1 MWLQLVCI
9 LEGVW
14 LRREEIER
22 LLDQN
27 CGDVRQTLLQLQ
39 FFVLTG
45 GNNSP
50 PTASIGDNTLS
61 GNSVACP
68 FPAPDIADDHS
79 NLSYISGD
87 EPEESTVGVPEHAM
101 CAEAFTEYRDQYF
114 ASCQVPF
121 PLDLSHVWWNLASML
136 SLPESLCP
144 DRICIQSYDEMGGD
158 ESLCKARTD
167 SDEINGVEI
176 VGAAEMKKRETDIVS
191 MTVSVQEEKNKVV
204 LVEKVFGAV
213 GDGNNEEFLMERV
226 AVDSESTGNSVCEIL
241 KVHGVGKNCCSQ
253 VEVDC
258 MSRLMETMSALDVM
272 SSGGGGGS
280 SREPSLRRWDQVP
293 KDGVSLNDN
302 VQCQWWER
310 SVSRVLCHYLL
321 EGNVHTCRTNLQE
334 AKSCDLGVQGTRVTF
349 TKPTQQELR

>member
-1 MWLQLVCI
+1 M
-9 LEGVW
+9 
-14 LRREEIER
+14 RRAEIER

-39 FFVLTG
+39 FFVLSG
-45 GNNSP
+45 GNDCS

-87 EPEESTVGVPEHAM
+87 EPEETTVSVPEHVVRV
-101 CAEAFTEYRDQYF
+101 EAFTEYCDQYF
-114 ASCQVPF
+114 ASCQIPF
-121 PLDLSHVWWNLASML
+121 PLDLGHVWWNLASLL
-136 SLPESLCP
+136 SLPESPYP

-158 ESLCKARTD
+158 ETLCKARTD
-167 SDEINGVEI
+167 SDEVNDVVKT
-176 VGAAEMKKRETDIVS
+176 VGSAEMKKKERDFVS
-191 MTVSVQEEKNKVV
+191 TTVSVQEEKNKVV
-204 LVEKVFGAV
+204 LVDKVFGAV
-213 GDGNNEEFLMERV
+213 GDDNNEEFLVERIG
-226 AVDSESTGNSVCEIL
+226 VDSESTGNSVSEVS
-241 KVHGVGKNCCSQ
+241 KVQGVGKNCCSQ

-280 SREPSLRRWDQVP
+280 SREPSLRSWDQVL
-293 KDGVSLNDN
+293 KDGVSLNDD

-310 SVSRVLCHYLL
+310 SVSRILCHYLL
-321 EGNVHTCRTNLQE
+321 EGNVHKCRTNLQE
-334 AKSCDLGVQGTRVTF
+334 AQSCNLGVQGTRVTF